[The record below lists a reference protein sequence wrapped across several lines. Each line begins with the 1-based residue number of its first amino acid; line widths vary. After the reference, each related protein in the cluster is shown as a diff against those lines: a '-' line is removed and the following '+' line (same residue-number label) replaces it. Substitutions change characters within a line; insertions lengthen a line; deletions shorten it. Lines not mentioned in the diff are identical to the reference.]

1 MYSTVILYY
10 HKSKIK
16 KGEWLPAFFSVKS
29 TGSKT
34 SMIYGVAAL
43 SACMLLGTLIGTV
56 FGNLIGA
63 GTEIGGVGFAMLL
76 LIFITNSKKLTFTQ
90 KPAFI
95 QGIQFWKAMFIPVV
109 IAMTA
114 TQNVFHM
121 LSGSIVALAAGAAA
135 VGFSYLMLFVLHK
148 LTEKKEAVEK

>member
-16 KGEWLPAFFSVKS
+16 KGERLSPLFIIKS
-29 TGSKT
+29 IDSKT
-34 SMIYGVAAL
+34 GMIYGVAAL

-56 FGNLIGA
+56 FGDLIGA

-76 LIFITNSKKLTFTQ
+76 LIFVTNSKKLTFTQ

-121 LSGSIVALAAGAAA
+121 LSSSIIAIVAGAAA
-135 VGFSYLMLFVLHK
+135 VGFSYFMLFVLHK
-148 LTEKKEAVEK
+148 IDQKKQEGAK

>member
-10 HKSKIK
+10 HKPKIK
-16 KGEWLPAFFSVKS
+16 KGEKLSALFLQKR

-34 SMIYGVAAL
+34 DMIYGVAAL

-63 GTEIGGVGFAMLL
+63 GTDIGGVGFAMLL
-76 LIFITNSKKLTFTQ
+76 LIFMTNCKKFTFTQ

-148 LTEKKEAVEK
+148 LNQRKEAAEK